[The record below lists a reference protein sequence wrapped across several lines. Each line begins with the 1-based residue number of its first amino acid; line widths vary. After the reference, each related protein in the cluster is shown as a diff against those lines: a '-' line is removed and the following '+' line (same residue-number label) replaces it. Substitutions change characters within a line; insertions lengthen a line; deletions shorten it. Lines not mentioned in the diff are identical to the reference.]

1 MDSSGDAD
9 NKKKDILIIG
19 PMQGLDNTALTAEKE
34 YAIYFSDQYRKLCS
48 NLHYN
53 GVNSLFVNGVEINK
67 FKAKDS
73 AINPTSLYL
82 ANVSKT
88 FSTTTD
94 NMKKTELLMSMIF

>member
-1 MDSSGDAD
+1 M
-9 NKKKDILIIG
+9 
-19 PMQGLDNTALTAEKE
+19 
-34 YAIYFSDQYRKLCS
+34 
-48 NLHYN
+48 
-53 GVNSLFVNGVEINK
+53 NSLFVNGVEKNK

-82 ANVSKT
+82 AVSKT